1 MMRARGAGISILGGL
16 FFHFGIPCALPQ
28 DGPWGKFSKRSVLMM
43 LLWGA
48 LGGLKNHSKIRA
60 RKAGGGKCGWA
71 DGRQQKRVCQRI
83 GAGEKVIVGARTVRG
98 QGVWKRGRGRGWG
111 LAGAGS

>member
-43 LLWGA
+43 LVWGA
-48 LGGLKNHSKIRA
+48 LGGLKNYSKIRA
-60 RKAGGGKCGWA
+60 RKREVGNVAGQMAVNKNGCVSGLV
-71 DGRQQKRVCQRI
+71 Q
-83 GAGEKVIVGARTVRG
+83 VR
-98 QGVWKRGRGRGWG
+98 R
-111 LAGAGS
+111 